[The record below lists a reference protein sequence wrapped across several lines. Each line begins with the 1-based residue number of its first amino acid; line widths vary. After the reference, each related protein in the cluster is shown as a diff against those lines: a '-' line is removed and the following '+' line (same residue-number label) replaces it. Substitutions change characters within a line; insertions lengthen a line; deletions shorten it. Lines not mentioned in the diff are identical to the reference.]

1 MAKERVQVQG
11 LGDVAPGIQPTIQR
25 AGQYGIQMQKAG
37 RNKLMDL
44 ADALGQINPVL
55 QQYGALQK
63 QQEQIGVEQ
72 AALVEEQ
79 NVIAEL
85 KKQKD
90 VDGFSL
96 LATTNRDRAYRDA
109 LLKRHINSTML
120 PSLKAK
126 AADLINA
133 ETYRTQSDHGKAVD
147 DMLSAEW
154 DNLVGQVGEGVANST
169 AGKALWNLVSTPYKN
184 ELALKYEEA
193 RDKFIVGQ
201 TMNEGQQLF
210 DSLYSTGEVV
220 SSTQIE
226 NVVLNIEDQLK
237 EDNPALTNQDRNKLL
252 VDMIAVRANTLISNR
267 RYNDANSLLRGVEL
281 LEINDNRIFRSKDA
295 LKVLT
300 PIQKELGNKLAS
312 LSKEDKTESVTEFKG
327 LLFQSIRML
336 PARMS
341 KDKFLKTDED
351 GNFTR
356 RTVNNIRALSD
367 AIRYMDP
374 RQTDEQILGYIENRI
389 FDQEVSPAQA
399 FEELLR
405 EISYNDPD
413 RAPAIFNESVMGTRV
428 ALASAKEYADLQ
440 PNLSSP
446 KRRDEVVENYIKDH
460 PKRSIDGEEEYT
472 FDDYLGDEGIDADS
486 WSEGREASERLNA
499 GMAVKKIEEFNQL
512 STTLKTDLEAAAKSI
527 DVDILK
533 QDDLPPEFLETYH
546 QASVPLLKKQI
557 RDRGADIM
565 LNPEIPADQKIP
577 KIKEMI
583 KQVKQDD
590 AAIFKELTNI
600 ARNRVRFAEPTET
613 ELRTFEEAKEKEKE
627 KEPGPMERGF
637 RSLFDFEGGGTK
649 YRSLMQAKPS
659 MESVKKDRTEMLKDI
674 KALKSTNPDR
684 ADEIKALLGSSLYD
698 HGFTSYSKENGKVLA
713 QTTLDYDDVIIFADE
728 AEMEDVT
735 IERWGDVRYKLTNR
749 IPLNKEDEEIF
760 EELKIYKLYTD
771 EQIDNL
777 IDRQRELMELRNS
790 RIVE

>member
-1 MAKERVQVQG
+1 MTQRVQVKG
-11 LGDVAPGIQPTIQR
+11 LGEAPAVKPVGLPKYQYKIAQPIAPPPKILQFAGDLEQAGLLMKGYAGYKQQQAVRDIELEKAQAAQFQEEQREQEKFDQVLLKQHLNTVTLPSLQQQAESLVDVQKYTKREQTSQAIDEAINKEWESLSKALGGDVA
-25 AGQYGIQMQKAG
+25 
-37 RNKLMDL
+37 DSL
-44 ADALGQINPVL
+44 A
-55 QQYGALQK
+55 
-63 QQEQIGVEQ
+63 
-72 AALVEEQ
+72 
-79 NVIAEL
+79 
-85 KKQKD
+85 
-90 VDGFSL
+90 S
-96 LATTNRDRAYRDA
+96 
-109 LLKRHINSTML
+109 
-120 PSLKAK
+120 
-126 AADLINA
+126 
-133 ETYRTQSDHGKAVD
+133 
-147 DMLSAEW
+147 
-154 DNLVGQVGEGVANST
+154 
-169 AGKALWNLVSTPYKN
+169 KALWNSVVPQYKAKLLEQYSKN
-184 ELALKYEEA
+184 RESFMSAQIG
-193 RDKFIVGQ
+193 D
-201 TMNEGQQLF
+201 EGQKVL
-210 DSLYSTGEVV
+210 DALYSTKEDVT
-220 SSTQIE
+220 SSQVE
-226 NVVLNIEDQLK
+226 SVVLFVEDELK
-237 EDNPALTNQDRNKLL
+237 KTIPTLNNQDRNKLL

-281 LEINDNRIFRSKDA
+281 LEINDNRVFRSKDA

-312 LSKEDKTESVTEFKG
+312 LSKENKTESVTEFKG
-327 LLFQSIRML
+327 LLFQGIRML

-374 RQTDEQILGYIENRI
+374 SQTDEQILGYIENRI

-446 KRRDEVVENYIKDH
+446 KRRDEIVENYIKVH

-499 GMAVKKIEEFNQL
+499 GVAVNKIEEFKQL
-512 STTLKTDLEAAAKSI
+512 STTLKTDLEAAAES
-527 DVDILK
+527 VDQGILK
-533 QDDLPPEFLETYH
+533 SGDLPPEFLATYH
-546 QASVPLLKKQI
+546 QTSVPLLKKQI

-565 LNPEIPADQKIP
+565 LNPEIPADQKIS

-583 KQVKQDD
+583 QQVKQDD

-600 ARNRVRFAEPTET
+600 ARDRVQLSEPTED
-613 ELRTFEEAKEKEKE
+613 ELRIFEEEVEKEKE
-627 KEPGPMERGF
+627 KEPGVVTSFFGAR
-637 RSLFDFEGGGTK
+637 GTK
-649 YRSLMQAKPS
+649 YRSLIQAKPS
-659 MESVKKDRTEMLKDI
+659 MESVKKDRTEMIKDI
-674 KALKSTNPDR
+674 KALKTSNPDR
-684 ADEIKALLGSSLYD
+684 AEEIKNLLGSSLYD

-713 QTTLDYDDVIIFADE
+713 ETSLDWDDVIIFADE

-735 IERWGDVRYKLTNR
+735 IERWGAVRYKLSNR
-749 IPLNKEDEEIF
+749 IKLNKEDQEAF
-760 EELKIYKLYTD
+760 EELKIYKLYND
-771 EQIDNL
+771 EDIDRL
-777 IDRQRELMELRNS
+777 IARQRELMELRNS
-790 RIVE
+790 RIAE

>member
-1 MAKERVQVQG
+1 MTQRVQVKG
-11 LGDVAPGIQPTIQR
+11 LGEAPAVKPVGLPKYQYKIAQPIAPPPKILQFAGDLEQAGLLMKGYAGYKQQEAVRDIELEKAQAAQFQEEQREQEKFDQVLLKQHLNTVTLPSLQQQAESLVDVQKYTKREQTSQAIDEAINKEWESLSKALGGDVA
-25 AGQYGIQMQKAG
+25 
-37 RNKLMDL
+37 DSL
-44 ADALGQINPVL
+44 A
-55 QQYGALQK
+55 
-63 QQEQIGVEQ
+63 
-72 AALVEEQ
+72 
-79 NVIAEL
+79 
-85 KKQKD
+85 
-90 VDGFSL
+90 S
-96 LATTNRDRAYRDA
+96 
-109 LLKRHINSTML
+109 
-120 PSLKAK
+120 
-126 AADLINA
+126 
-133 ETYRTQSDHGKAVD
+133 
-147 DMLSAEW
+147 
-154 DNLVGQVGEGVANST
+154 
-169 AGKALWNLVSTPYKN
+169 KALWNSVVPQYKAKLLEQYSKN
-184 ELALKYEEA
+184 RESFMSAQIG
-193 RDKFIVGQ
+193 D
-201 TMNEGQQLF
+201 EGQKVL
-210 DSLYSTGEVV
+210 DALYSTKEDVT
-220 SSTQIE
+220 SSQVE
-226 NVVLNIEDQLK
+226 SVVLFVEDELK
-237 EDNPALTNQDRNKLL
+237 KTIPTLNNQDRNKLL

-281 LEINDNRIFRSKDA
+281 LEINDNRVFRSKDA

-312 LSKEDKTESVTEFKG
+312 LSKENKTESVTEFKG
-327 LLFQSIRML
+327 LLFQGIRML

-374 RQTDEQILGYIENRI
+374 SQTDEQILGYIENRI

-446 KRRDEVVENYIKDH
+446 KRRDEIVENYIKVH

-499 GMAVKKIEEFNQL
+499 GVAVNKIEEFKQL
-512 STTLKTDLEAAAKSI
+512 STTLKTDLEAAAES
-527 DVDILK
+527 VDQGILK
-533 QDDLPPEFLETYH
+533 SGDLPPEFLATYH
-546 QASVPLLKKQI
+546 QTSVPLLKKQI

-565 LNPEIPADQKIP
+565 LNPEIPADQKIS

-583 KQVKQDD
+583 QQVKQDD

-600 ARNRVRFAEPTET
+600 ARDRVQLSEPTED
-613 ELRTFEEAKEKEKE
+613 ELRIFEEEVEKEKE
-627 KEPGPMERGF
+627 KEPGVVTSFFGAR
-637 RSLFDFEGGGTK
+637 GTK
-649 YRSLMQAKPS
+649 YRSLIQAKPS

-674 KALKSTNPDR
+674 KALKTSNPDR
-684 ADEIKALLGSSLYD
+684 AEEIKNLLGSSLYD

-713 QTTLDYDDVIIFADE
+713 ETSLDWDDVIIFADE

-735 IERWGDVRYKLTNR
+735 IERWGAVRYKLSNR
-749 IPLNKEDEEIF
+749 IKLNKEDQEAF
-760 EELKIYKLYTD
+760 EELKIYKLYND
-771 EQIDNL
+771 EDIDRL
-777 IDRQRELMELRNS
+777 IARQRELMELRNS
-790 RIVE
+790 RIAE

>member
-1 MAKERVQVQG
+1 MTQRVQVKG
-11 LGDVAPGIQPTIQR
+11 LGEAPTVKPVGLPTYQYKIAQPVAAPPKILQFAGDLAQAGLLMKGYAGYKQQEAARDIELEKAQAAQFQEEQREQDKFDQVLLKQHINNATLPSLNSIADSLIDVQKYTKREQASQAIDEAINKEWGVLSEKLGGDVA
-25 AGQYGIQMQKAG
+25 
-37 RNKLMDL
+37 DSL
-44 ADALGQINPVL
+44 A
-55 QQYGALQK
+55 
-63 QQEQIGVEQ
+63 
-72 AALVEEQ
+72 
-79 NVIAEL
+79 
-85 KKQKD
+85 
-90 VDGFSL
+90 S
-96 LATTNRDRAYRDA
+96 
-109 LLKRHINSTML
+109 
-120 PSLKAK
+120 
-126 AADLINA
+126 
-133 ETYRTQSDHGKAVD
+133 
-147 DMLSAEW
+147 
-154 DNLVGQVGEGVANST
+154 
-169 AGKALWNLVSTPYKN
+169 KALWNSVIPQYK
-184 ELALKYEEA
+184 EKLLAQYGKNREDFMSA
-193 RDKFIVGQ
+193 QIGD
-201 TMNEGQQLF
+201 EGQKLL
-210 DSLYSTGEVV
+210 DALYSTKEDVTSG
-220 SSTQIE
+220 QIE
-226 NVVLNIEDQLK
+226 GVVLFVEDELK
-237 EDNPALTNQDRNKLL
+237 KTNPALTNQDRNKLL

-312 LSKEDKTESVTEFKG
+312 LSKEDKTESVREFKG
-327 LLFQSIRML
+327 LLFQGIRML

-374 RQTDEQILGYIENRI
+374 SQTDEQILGYIENRI
-389 FDQEVSPAQA
+389 FDQEVAPAQA

-446 KRRDEVVENYIKDH
+446 KRRDEVVENYIKVH

-472 FDDYLGDEGIDADS
+472 FDDYLSDEGIDADS

-527 DVDILK
+527 DVDILEG
-533 QDDLPPEFLETYH
+533 DDLPPEFLETYH

-600 ARNRVRFAEPTET
+600 ARNRVRFAEPSET

-627 KEPGPMERGF
+627 EEPGAIGRFLGF
-637 RSLFDFEGGGTK
+637 EGTK

-659 MESVKKDRTEMLKDI
+659 MDSIKKDRTEMLKDI

-684 ADEIKALLGSSLYD
+684 ADGIKALLGSSLYD
-698 HGFTSYSKENGKVLA
+698 HGFTSYSKENGKLLA
-713 QTTLDYDDVIIFADE
+713 ETPLDYDDVIIFADE

-735 IERWGDVRYKLTNR
+735 IERWGAVRYKLTNR

-777 IDRQRELMELRNS
+777 IARQRELMELRNS

>member
-1 MAKERVQVQG
+1 MAKQRVQVQG
-11 LGDVAPGIQPTIQR
+11 LGEAPTVQPVDLPGFQFGIAQQQAPTPKLLKF
-25 AGQYGIQMQKAG
+25 AGDLEQAGLLVKGYAGIRQQELTRDIELQKA
-37 RNKLMDL
+37 
-44 ADALGQINPVL
+44 
-55 QQYGALQK
+55 
-63 QQEQIGVEQ
+63 Q
-72 AALVEEQ
+72 AAQFQEEQ
-79 NVIAEL
+79 REQEKFDQV
-85 KKQKD
+85 
-90 VDGFSL
+90 
-96 LATTNRDRAYRDA
+96 
-109 LLKRHINSTML
+109 LLKQHINNATL
-120 PSLKAK
+120 PSLNSI
-126 AADLINA
+126 ADSLIDVQKYTKREQASQAIDEAIN
-133 ETYRTQSDHGKAVD
+133 K
-147 DMLSAEW
+147 EW
-154 DNLVGQVGEGVANST
+154 SVLNEKLGGDVADSL
-169 AGKALWNLVSTPYKN
+169 ASKALWNSVIPQYK
-184 ELALKYEEA
+184 EKLLAQYGKNREDFMSA
-193 RDKFIVGQ
+193 QIGD
-201 TMNEGQQLF
+201 EGQKLL
-210 DSLYSTGEVV
+210 DALYSKKGDVTSG
-220 SSTQIE
+220 QIE
-226 NVVLNIEDQLK
+226 GVVLFVEDELK
-237 EDNPALTNQDRNKLL
+237 KTNPALTNQDRNKLL

-367 AIRYMDP
+367 TIRYMDS

-389 FDQEVSPAQA
+389 FDQEVPPAQA

-446 KRRDEVVENYIKDH
+446 KRRDEIVENYIKVH

-472 FDDYLGDEGIDADS
+472 FDDYLSDEGIDADS
-486 WSEGREASERLNA
+486 WNEGREASERLNA

-512 STTLKTDLEAAAKSI
+512 STTLKTDLEAVAKSF
-527 DVDILK
+527 DPNILK
-533 QDDLPPEFLETYH
+533 GDDLPPEFLETYH

-565 LNPEIPADQKIP
+565 LNPEIPADQKIS

-627 KEPGPMERGF
+627 EEPGAFGRFLGF
-637 RSLFDFEGGGTK
+637 KGTK

-659 MESVKKDRTEMLKDI
+659 MESVTKDRTEMLKDI
-674 KALKSTNPDR
+674 NALKSTNPDR

-698 HGFTSYSKENGKVLA
+698 HGFTSYSKENGKLLA
-713 QTTLDYDDVIIFADE
+713 ATPLDYDDVIIFADE

-735 IERWGDVRYKLTNR
+735 IERWGAVRYKLRNR

-777 IDRQRELMELRNS
+777 IARQRELMELRNS